1 MNARLQ
7 RDNELTAEL
16 VLELMS
22 RLVSA
27 LDNRGV
33 DATIYIVGGA
43 AIALDYDSR
52 RLTVDVDAFFE
63 PRDVVLEESRKLA
76 DEFGISDDWLNDKA
90 KMGQVNADDDGVPQ
104 VMSSGRVKVTT
115 ASPHHLIA
123 MKLAAERDRDV
134 NDIATILEETGLDP
148 TEAIDIAH
156 DLYGE
161 GAMYLQDREES
172 DIVMNEALAIMARRR
187 KQREGALPLNGR
199 LTIPGSGALC
209 GFPVPSNNNAP
220 CIRAVHS
227 GNDHRSR

>member
-1 MNARLQ
+1 MNDRLM
-7 RDNELTAEL
+7 RDNELSSGL
-16 VLELMS
+16 VLELIS

-27 LDNRGV
+27 LDKRGTE
-33 DATIYIVGGA
+33 ASIYIVGGA

-63 PRDVVLEESRKLA
+63 PRDVVLEESRKLS
-76 DEFGISDDWLNDKA
+76 DEFGISADWLNDKA
-90 KMGQVNADDDGVPQ
+90 KMAKVNADDEGIPQ
-104 VMSSGRVKVTT
+104 AMSSTGVKVTT

-134 NDIATILEETGLDP
+134 NDIATILEKTGLDP

-172 DIVMNEALAIMARRR
+172 GIVMNEALRIMAKRG
-187 KQREGALPLNGR
+187 KLREVSLL
-199 LTIPGSGALC
+199 
-209 GFPVPSNNNAP
+209 
-220 CIRAVHS
+220 
-227 GNDHRSR
+227 